1 MDLGMKGKTAVI
13 TGGSQGIGF
22 ATAKAFL
29 QEGAQ
34 VAFFARDAGRCKSAA
49 ESLAPFGKVYFEAID
64 ATDATAVYGFASR
77 VFHHYGRLDYW
88 INNVGASIRKAGAEF
103 VDSEIDWITGVCFK
117 STIYGCQAAFRYMK
131 QSGGAIVN
139 VSSLAARTP
148 SAGRSTLYGP
158 LKAAIVNLT
167 TTFAAEYAAYGVRV
181 TCVLPGFTATTALQA
196 GFSPEELKRNA
207 EGTLLQR
214 LADPIEIARPIV
226 FLASDAASYI
236 TAASLEISGG
246 RNVTLNPTY
255 SFDQKA
261 LEEQENRL

>member
-29 QEGAQ
+29 HEGAS
-34 VAFFARDAGRCKSAA
+34 VAFFARDLGRCKSAA
-49 ESLAPFGKVYFEAID
+49 DALGQQEHVYYEAID
-64 ATDATAVYGFASR
+64 ATDSTAVYGFAGR
-77 VFHHYGRLDYW
+77 VHEHFGRIDYW
-88 INNVGASIRKAGAEF
+88 VNNVGASIRKAGDEY

-117 STIYGCQAAFRYMK
+117 SAVFGCQAAFRYMK
-131 QSGGAIVN
+131 HSGGAIVN
-139 VSSLAARTP
+139 VSSLAARCP
-148 SAGRSTLYGP
+148 SAGKSTLYGP

-167 TTFAAEYAAYGVRV
+167 TTFAGEYAAYGVRV
-181 TCVLPGFTATTALQA
+181 NCVLPGFTMTSALQS
-196 GFSPEELKRNA
+196 GFNMTEIQRNV

-214 LADPIEIARPIV
+214 AAEPIEIARPIV
-226 FLASDAASYI
+226 FLSSDAASYI

-246 RNVTLNPTY
+246 RCVTLNPTY

-261 LEEQENRL
+261 LEMEER